1 MDLSPV
7 GLISSMDRALHPVI
21 AKVRVRFPVK
31 PEFLQVLFQPFRLFI
46 QLRGSFLPLL
56 TFMSQFHISI
66 RNTFSVVVLD
76 GGFDGGSG

>member
-1 MDLSPV
+1 
-7 GLISSMDRALHPVI
+7 MDRALRPVI

-46 QLRGSFLPLL
+46 QLRRSFLPLSYIYAQFL
-56 TFMSQFHISI
+56 KYESFHISI
-66 RNTFSVVVLD
+66 HNTFSVVVLD